1 MTVSHSGI
9 EPTIAG
15 LIMFFITAKIFLVGS
30 DPLPMHKS
38 HRTIFWDLKSLS
50 LVAQVASFSFVSLTG
65 ATNSVEQGEVTTQST
80 LDKMK
85 TRSKLFLT

>member
-1 MTVSHSGI
+1 MTVSYSGI

-15 LIMFFITAKIFLVGS
+15 SIMFFITAKTFLVGS

-38 HRTIFWDLKSLS
+38 HRTIFWDSKSLS

-65 ATNSVEQGEVTTQST
+65 AINSVEHGEVTTQST
-80 LDKMK
+80 LNKMK
-85 TRSKLFLT
+85 NRSKLFLS